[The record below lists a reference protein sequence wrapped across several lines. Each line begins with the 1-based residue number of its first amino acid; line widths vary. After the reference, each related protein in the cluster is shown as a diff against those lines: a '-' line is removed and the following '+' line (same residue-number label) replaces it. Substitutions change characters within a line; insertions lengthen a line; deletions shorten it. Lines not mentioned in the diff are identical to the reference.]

1 MKFNFVDLLI
11 IVLVESEYRNSE
23 DCNSHLGYDQYYVH
37 QSDEKVAG
45 EWVTQEYL
53 FIIADIILQI
63 SEVVLQLTYLENKAQ
78 NGHQHFPDGRLDVQH
93 PISKYLQAVVEK
105 EQSQNDNG
113 CVIKTYHC

>member
-23 DCNSHLGYDQYYVH
+23 DCNSHLGYDQYYVD

-45 EWVTQEYL
+45 EWVTQENL
-53 FIIADIILQI
+53 FIIA
-63 SEVVLQLTYLENKAQ
+63 EVVLQLTYLENKAQ

-93 PISKYLQAVVEK
+93 PISKYLKAVVEK
-105 EQSQNDNG
+105 EQSQNDYG